1 MKYLA
6 DTFDFGAETGS
17 DTKPAMQVL
26 ENRLQAL
33 QQQLDNIPPSAPTAR
48 AHLQVEQSRLLI
60 DLEQHDA
67 AWQLARSAFD
77 ALISAED
84 WQAAVEACDVLF
96 RSEHGDALVALGQG
110 VWLAVTFPI
119 DPELT
124 VAILQHIVEN
134 TPADS
139 DGAAVAAAAAAYVVE
154 LRCHGKQ
161 YDDLSFYT
169 QQMLGSV
176 AREHSNIHDQQ
187 DFSRW
192 LQRLE
197 LDQPDK
203 MLVRLRNVVD
213 VLVQDDWWIDREG
226 IRRQLPDD

>member
-1 MKYLA
+1 MKYLNN
-6 DTFDFGAETGS
+6 TFDLGAETGS
-17 DTKPAMQVL
+17 DTKPSVQVL

-33 QQQLDNIPPSAPTAR
+33 QEQLESTSEPAEC
-48 AHLQVEQSRLLI
+48 AHLKIEQSHLLI
-60 DLEQHDA
+60 DLERRDV
-67 AWQLARSAFD
+67 AWQLAREAFD
-77 ALISAED
+77 TLISAED
-84 WQAAVEACDVLF
+84 WQAAIEACDALF
-96 RSEHGDALVALGQG
+96 RSAHDDALIALGQG

-124 VAILQHIVEN
+124 VAMLQHIVEN

-139 DGAAVAAAAAAYVVE
+139 DGAAVAAATAAYVVE

-176 AREHSNIHDQQ
+176 AREHSEIHDQQ
-187 DFSRW
+187 NFSRW
-192 LQRLE
+192 LQQLE

-213 VLVQDDWWIDREG
+213 VLVQDNWWIDRDA
-226 IRRQLPDD
+226 IRQQLPDD